1 MKKFLLISLLS
12 ILSINLTYAQSS
24 KHVVKVAALAT
35 TTQTPAPNT
44 VKSASPSIAS
54 NPTPAV
60 NMTVVQL
67 QALDHR
73 ISLLE
78 AQVDLL
84 QKQIAINNNVTA
96 TNRDNIQQLRLKVEA
111 NKPNQLQ
118 RAFNEF
124 KQTTAS
130 LLIHEGTPLLIG
142 IGILAILLII
152 WLILPSSKN
161 DSINDAEGV
170 VDDEDEYDFMGSV
183 EGIPAKLDLAR
194 AYVDMDD
201 FLSAEKVLA
210 DVLENGTAAQKKDA
224 KKILAKITSKTKK

>member
-1 MKKFLLISLLS
+1 MKKFLLIVLLS
-12 ILSINLTYAQSS
+12 IISVNLTYAQSS
-24 KHVVKVAALAT
+24 KHVAKIAALSS
-35 TTQTPAPNT
+35 TTQTLAPNS
-44 VKSASPSIAS
+44 VKPTPPSIAS
-54 NPTPAV
+54 NPTPTI
-60 NMTVVQL
+60 NMTAVQL

-73 ISLLE
+73 INLLE

-96 TNRDNIQQLRLKVEA
+96 SNRDNIHQLALKVET

-130 LLIHEGTPLLIG
+130 LLLHEGLPILIG
-142 IGILAILLII
+142 IGILAILLIV
-152 WLILPSSKN
+152 WLVLPSSKN
-161 DSINDAEGV
+161 SLDEDDSLVE
-170 VDDEDEYDFMGSV
+170 DEDEYDFMGSV

-201 FLSAEKVLA
+201 SESAEKVLA
-210 DVLENGTAAQKKDA
+210 DVIANGTAAQKKQA
-224 KKILAKITSKTKK
+224 KTILTEITGKTKK